1 MSEEDSSV
9 SVTKLKP
16 ICSICFLIK
25 LTELPLEVLEIV
37 LMRTFLMLYS
47 SDFEAHDDRRPYKSG
62 KSRSSEYRAFTVL
75 ASVCSNW
82 HLCLTGWPQSPTPD
96 WVRHQLKKLIEREC
110 TYTWA

>member
-16 ICSICFLIK
+16 ICSICFLCK
-25 LTELPLEVLEIV
+25 LTELPLEALEIV
-37 LMRTFLMLYS
+37 LMRSFLMLYS
-47 SDFEAHDDRRPYKSG
+47 SDFESDDDRCPYMSG
-62 KSRSSEYRAFTVL
+62 KSRSSEYRAITLL

-82 HLCLTGWPQSPTPD
+82 HVCLTGWPQSPTPH

-110 TYTWA
+110 TYT